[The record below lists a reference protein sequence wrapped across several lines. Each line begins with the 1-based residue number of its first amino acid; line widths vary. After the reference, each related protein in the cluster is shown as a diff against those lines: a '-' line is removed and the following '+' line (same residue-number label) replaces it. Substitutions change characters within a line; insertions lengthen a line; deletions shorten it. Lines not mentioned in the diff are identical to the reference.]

1 MGPNPS
7 RARAGRPVGEV
18 KEGATVEGRRRGTFA
33 GRSARPRAA
42 WRTIRIRLGHNVRM
56 TERLRIAVIGY
67 GTAGQAMAILLT
79 RDGHDVEIFER
90 VPTGPGVGAG
100 FLLQPSGLQVL
111 WQMGLLEAV
120 RAHAAPVHR
129 LYGDTPCGRAV
140 MDMGYGGLDV
150 RLHGLGMQRGA
161 LFSLLDQARDG
172 AGQLHAGTTID
183 AVDTARG
190 QLRDNEGRTHGPF
203 DLVVAADGAASSLR
217 ATIAGG
223 AGLDRVYPW
232 GALWCLLPAGEWPH
246 VQQLRQ
252 RYVAARKM
260 IGLLP
265 VGTRP
270 GDDTPRLSF
279 FWSLPRADFAR
290 WEDEGMQPWLQEL
303 HALWPEASARFDHL
317 HDAGQLSRA
326 VYRDAVMTRWHQGRM
341 VLVGDAAHAMS
352 PQLGQGVNMALLDA
366 LALRDALRVHGA
378 GETAL
383 QAYQAQRRAHVAVYQ
398 RWSRWLTPLFQSDRD
413 AWAKARDALLGPMGR
428 LPGGRGHML
437 RVLSGTQHGWFG
449 SLALDPAFLEA
460 LARPPVALATQAAT
474 AAA

>member
-1 MGPNPS
+1 
-7 RARAGRPVGEV
+7 
-18 KEGATVEGRRRGTFA
+18 
-33 GRSARPRAA
+33 
-42 WRTIRIRLGHNVRM
+42 M

-67 GTAGQAMAILLT
+67 GTAGQAVSILLT
-79 RDGHDVEIFER
+79 RDGHEVEIFER
-90 VPTGPGVGAG
+90 VPTPGPVGAG

-111 WQMGLLEAV
+111 WQMGLLDAV

-129 LYGDTPCGRAV
+129 LYGDTPCERAV
-140 MDMGYGGLDV
+140 MDMRYDGLDA

-161 LFSLLDQARDG
+161 LFSLLDQARAG
-172 AGQLHAGTTID
+172 AGNLHAGVTIA
-183 AVDTARG
+183 AVDAEQGR
-190 QLRDNEGRTHGPF
+190 LRDSEGRLHGPF
-203 DLVVAADGAASSLR
+203 DLVVAADGAASTLR
-217 ATIAGG
+217 STIAGG

-232 GALWCLLPAGEWPH
+232 GALWCLLPAEDWPH
-246 VQQLRQ
+246 VQELRQ

-279 FWSLPRADFAR
+279 FWSLPRTDFERWQAD
-290 WEDEGMQPWLQEL
+290 GMTPWLDEL
-303 HALWPEASARFDHL
+303 HALWPQASARFAHL
-317 HDAGQLSRA
+317 RDAGQLARA

-341 VLVGDAAHAMS
+341 VLAGDAAHAMS

-366 LALRDALRVHGA
+366 LALRDAVRTHGGGA
-378 GETAL
+378 AAL

-413 AWAKARDALLGPMGR
+413 AWAKTRDVLLGPMGR

-449 SLALDPAFLEA
+449 SLALDPAFID
-460 LARPPVALATQAAT
+460 ALATTMEIPRSNAIT
-474 AAA
+474 AGA